1 MVSNELLEQIIYLSS
16 KNILIDENLI
26 VKVILEQINK
36 ADYITQDIF
45 SRVVFDKISEKDI
58 MCLCNT
64 IKGIIVVDLNKLYKY
79 HRKIEDTLYI
89 NLQIIR
95 YVLHELEHLK
105 EVYKSTKDDITKL
118 LIDLSD
124 PNIMYDIYMNKL
136 LSKKRKDKK
145 VDKLYFKLYNF
156 IPGERI
162 ADIDS
167 SFKLLESINSYPK
180 KLNITKSL
188 EKDYINN
195 LYRGYVRVFK
205 DNMFNIPLVDYLYNI
220 KKEEYLNDFEFYSN
234 DIDEFYNNT
243 TKLYSIEDKMRLGLP
258 ITVDESK
265 VINGRI
271 R

>member
-26 VKVILEQINK
+26 VKVVLDQINK
-36 ADYITQDIF
+36 ADYITQYIF
-45 SRVVFDKISEKDI
+45 SKIVFDRIREKDV

-124 PNIMYDIYMNKL
+124 PNIMYDVYENKL

-145 VDKLYFKLYNF
+145 VDKLYFKC
-156 IPGERI
+156 
-162 ADIDS
+162 S
-167 SFKLLESINSYPK
+167 NS
-180 KLNITKSL
+180 
-188 EKDYINN
+188 
-195 LYRGYVRVFK
+195 
-205 DNMFNIPLVDYLYNI
+205 
-220 KKEEYLNDFEFYSN
+220 
-234 DIDEFYNNT
+234 
-243 TKLYSIEDKMRLGLP
+243 
-258 ITVDESK
+258 
-265 VINGRI
+265 
-271 R
+271 